1 MRRRLGAARGTRK
14 RACGPARVRRNN
26 SRIRKLSD
34 SRIFRA
40 SIADS
45 GFSHGR
51 QEPIRALGW
60 TPGAARLAARAR
72 PCSPASVAQCA
83 PCSAARIVVQALP
96 ARARHPAALQFPT
109 STPARRPPIP
119 TRFGDAPPVTQGLIC
134 PQRWP
139 GRYAPPAPCC
149 ARWPACCHWPRRP
162 PAHAGAMPWHQ
173 GPGLCRAPGRRP
185 AVHEPGYRLERR
197 GGRLRAAGL
206 PDRQRRRRGRR
217 LHAGPRARRARG
229 LCLHGASA
237 R

>member
-1 MRRRLGAARGTRK
+1 MRCGRLRALRAVPGFACRPLFTDGTQTPVRHGS
-14 RACGPARVRRNN
+14 RACVGAWARLAALGSGPAVLARVRRNN

-162 PAHAGAMPWHQ
+162 PRPRWRNAM
-173 GPGLCRAPGRRP
+173 
-185 AVHEPGYRLERR
+185 
-197 GGRLRAAGL
+197 
-206 PDRQRRRRGRR
+206 
-217 LHAGPRARRARG
+217 
-229 LCLHGASA
+229 AS
-237 R
+237 RTWPLSRTWTTTCCS